1 MMHRLRHTVLALA
14 AIMLPVLLCGQSIPK
29 LKQAAEI
36 TSGVFDNGVEYFFVN
51 NDIRK
56 GCADFALIQSGKPD
70 VDQTRASLRRLE
82 HMDPDAFLGRTGV
95 PYTEDGF
102 VSYYQNAKVYHFP
115 NVNITDRMTADST
128 MLMMLDLMQTSDCSQ
143 AIIVCGDIDRETYRS
158 LFRTLCL
165 TIPTLH
171 FQEYSTPEEKESSV
185 VRNDSAP
192 GIISLSFK
200 FGTTWRCIA

>member
-29 LKQAAEI
+29 LKQASEI

-102 VSYYQNAKVYHFP
+102 VSYYQNAKV
-115 NVNITDRMTADST
+115 
-128 MLMMLDLMQTSDCSQ
+128 
-143 AIIVCGDIDRETYRS
+143 
-158 LFRTLCL
+158 
-165 TIPTLH
+165 
-171 FQEYSTPEEKESSV
+171 
-185 VRNDSAP
+185 
-192 GIISLSFK
+192 
-200 FGTTWRCIA
+200 

>member
-1 MMHRLRHTVLALA
+1 MNRLRHTALVLAALL
-14 AIMLPVLLCGQSIPK
+14 LPGLLCGQSIPK

-36 TSGVFDNGVEYFFVN
+36 TNGVFENGVEYFFVA
-51 NDIRK
+51 NDARK

-70 VDQTRASLRRLE
+70 VEGTRTSLRRLE

-115 NVNITDRMTADST
+115 NVNVADRMTADST
-128 MLMMLDLMQTSDCSQ
+128 MLMMLDLMQLSDCSQ
-143 AIIVCGDIDRETYRS
+143 TIIVSGDIDRENYRS

-171 FQEYSTPEEKESSV
+171 YQEYSTAGEK
-185 VRNDSAP
+185 
-192 GIISLSFK
+192 
-200 FGTTWRCIA
+200 